1 MTFMFKKRSKI
12 EKQGTVYKLDYAS
25 VDEASLN
32 VQSFLSSME
41 LENDTQIRIRLSIE
55 EALLR
60 WIDHFSFFDMEA
72 DSSSAMLLSID
83 RISSLSISPVS
94 MFSFSK

>member
-1 MTFMFKKRSKI
+1 MFKKRNKI

-60 WIDHFSFFDMEA
+60 WIDHYEPETEFRLETDLNWNRPFIF
-72 DSSSAMLLSID
+72 LRLWG
-83 RISSLSISPVS
+83 P
-94 MFSFSK
+94 